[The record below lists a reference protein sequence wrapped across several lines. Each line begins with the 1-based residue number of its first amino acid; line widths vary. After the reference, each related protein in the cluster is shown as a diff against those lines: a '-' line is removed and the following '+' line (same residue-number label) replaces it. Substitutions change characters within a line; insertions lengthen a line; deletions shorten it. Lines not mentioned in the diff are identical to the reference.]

1 MNFRR
6 TRAMFRK
13 ELLHIIRDPRSLIA
27 ALLQPLMMLLL
38 FGYALSLDVDRIPTV
53 IYDLDRTPVSEALD
67 QGFPR
72 LALLRDRRGGAQITA
87 PSNRTWISAM
97 RCWAW

>member
-13 ELLHIIRDPRSLIA
+13 EVLHIIRDPRSLIA
-27 ALLQPLMMLLL
+27 ALAQPLMMLLL

-53 IYDLDRTPVSEALD
+53 IYDLDRTQVSE
-67 QGFPR
+67 G
-72 LALLRDRRGGAQITA
+72 
-87 PSNRTWISAM
+87 
-97 RCWAW
+97 